1 MKKLV
6 DFLYFG
12 SEAIAKVLVDTMGG
26 SRWTKYDMD
35 RVYFNDFGKLFF
47 DLTKGKF
54 DTREATE
61 GYEAF
66 ITEIENRDFTEDFEF
81 IAKKSVNGVFSQADG
96 WDGALSAIKYALKS
110 GIVDGVF
117 QTDLGV
123 FVYKHIKKLAISNTE
138 AVRGRWHKESER
150 FKKKLDRSTPFRNM
164 ISTMVQAGGIDEDGF
179 YALPI
184 PVLTDKFSQN
194 MHFNYFNPI
203 YDVIHIECIWFEND
217 FEKSGLYDLYEELV
231 EKLNEA
237 WDSEYNV
244 VKKTYN

>member
-1 MKKLV
+1 
-6 DFLYFG
+6 
-12 SEAIAKVLVDTMGG
+12 
-26 SRWTKYDMD
+26 
-35 RVYFNDFGKLFF
+35 
-47 DLTKGKF
+47 
-54 DTREATE
+54 
-61 GYEAF
+61 
-66 ITEIENRDFTEDFEF
+66 
-81 IAKKSVNGVFSQADG
+81 
-96 WDGALSAIKYALKS
+96 
-110 GIVDGVF
+110 
-117 QTDLGV
+117 
-123 FVYKHIKKLAISNTE
+123 
-138 AVRGRWHKESER
+138 
-150 FKKKLDRSTPFRNM
+150 M

-184 PVLTDKFSQN
+184 PVLTDKFSQD